1 MAGWEPVMDA
11 IRNSKA
17 VLQATIDGK
26 EEYVAEM
33 IEQVHQE
40 NISILKY
47 NDENSMSC
55 VLSLAYYAARKIM

>member
-1 MAGWEPVMDA
+1 MDA
-11 IRNSKA
+11 IRNSETL
-17 VLQATIDGK
+17 LQATIDGK

-33 IEQVHQE
+33 IEQVNQE

-55 VLSLAYYAARKIM
+55 VL